1 MKKLKEFMTAFKEA
15 AGEKS
20 TKWVEWVHIQR
31 GKSHCKTC
39 LKLDKCWFLE
49 DNKPRLPQHFFCHC
63 TTKPLSYSRVVNEA
77 TADSAF
83 SKFDPYLF
91 NRENAYSHNKQQMF
105 ESWGYTI
112 GDAEWMQKTIER
124 QGIEKYVRGDYK
136 LGVLNEYGQR
146 ISIRIEIPR
155 KGSNEMVSFISGWN
169 VCPNGHIQLNTPYG
183 GK

>member
-1 MKKLKEFMTAFKEA
+1 MKKLKEFMAAFREA

-31 GKSHCKTC
+31 GKSHCETC

-49 DNKPRLPQHFFCHC
+49 DNKPRLPQHFFCPC
-63 TTKPLSYSRVVNEA
+63 TTKPIPYSRVLNEA
-77 TADSAF
+77 TAESAF

-91 NRENAYSHNKQQMF
+91 NRGLVYPHNKQKLF

-112 GDAEWMQKTIER
+112 DDAEWMQKTIEE
-124 QGIEKYVRGDYK
+124 QGIEKYANGEYSLGK
-136 LGVLNEYGQR
+136 LDKNGQR
-146 ISIRIEIPR
+146 ISIRVEIPR
-155 KGSNEMVSFISGWN
+155 KNKKENVSFITGWM
-169 VCPNGHIQLNTPYG
+169 VCSDGHIQLSTPYG